1 MNTQKSSRMY
11 RGLIAPAWFAFA
23 LLAVPPHFAYA
34 HAEAQAQTQAAGD
47 RIVVTLSDPSR
58 PATVSVDVLHGGI
71 TVKGGDTKE
80 IIIEAR
86 VRGGRRESESKS
98 GGMRRLAV
106 SSTGLAVEEQ
116 NNKVDVEVDA
126 LQRTVDVTLTVPRQT
141 SLKLSSTNNGN
152 IVVSDVEG
160 EFDVDNTNGSVTLTN
175 ISGSAVAHAL
185 NGRVLVT
192 FVRVNQKSMAF
203 SSLNGHIDVTFP
215 ADLKANVSF
224 DPGQGDVFTDF
235 DVQLQSGFPK
245 PIVEDSRGQGGK
257 YKVQVDQMIRGTIN
271 GGGPEIQFTNFNGN
285 IYLRKAG
292 APGAQ

>member
-1 MNTQKSSRMY
+1 MNTQKASRIY

-23 LLAVPPHFAYA
+23 LLAMPHFVYA
-34 HAEAQAQTQAAGD
+34 HAEAQAQTQAGGD

-86 VRGGRRESESKS
+86 VRGSRRESESKS

-126 LQRTVDVTLTVPRQT
+126 LQRTVDITLTVPRQT
-141 SLKLSSTNNGN
+141 SLKLGSTNNGN

-160 EFDVDNTNGSVTLTN
+160 EFDVDNTNGSITLTN

-224 DPGQGDVFTDF
+224 DPGQGEVFTDF
-235 DVQLQSGFPK
+235 DVQLQSGSPK
-245 PIVEDSRGQGGK
+245 SIVEDSRGQGGK

-292 APGAQ
+292 APSAQ

>member
-1 MNTQKSSRMY
+1 MNTQKSSRIY
-11 RGLIAPAWFAFA
+11 RGFIAPAFAFA
-23 LLAVPPHFAYA
+23 LLAMLPPSVYA
-34 HAEAQAQTQAAGD
+34 HAEAQAQTQAGGD

-80 IIIEAR
+80 IIVEAR
-86 VRGGRRESESKS
+86 VRGGRSSSESKS
-98 GGMRRLAV
+98 GMRRLAV
-106 SSTGLAVEEQ
+106 SSTGLSVEEH
-116 NNKVDVEVDA
+116 NNKVDVDVEA
-126 LQRTVDVTLTVPRQT
+126 LQRTVDITLTVPRQT

-160 EFDVDNTNGSVTLTN
+160 ELDVDNTNGAVSLTN

-185 NGRVLVT
+185 NGYVKVT
-192 FVRVNQKSMAF
+192 FVRVSQKSMAF

-224 DPGQGDVFTDF
+224 DPGQGEVFTDF
-235 DVQLQSGFPK
+235 DVQLQPGSPK

-257 YKVQVDQMIRGTIN
+257 YKVQVDKMIRGAIN

-292 APGAQ
+292 APGTQ